1 MVMSEFLGFKSYPL
15 PYYCHRCGETYEE
28 DDKVYHEHCEERN
41 KGANFMKALK
51 ICKQDIL
58 KDRLRES
65 YVKFLQNI
73 LEKSDKK
80 ALIRKGT
87 DQG

>member
-1 MVMSEFLGFKSYPL
+1 VTKDEIK
-15 PYYCHRCGETYEE
+15 
-28 DDKVYHEHCEERN
+28 
-41 KGANFMKALK
+41 KGSNYMKALK
-51 ICKQDIL
+51 ICEQNIL